1 MTNDAH
7 LLGLLGLFP
16 LSRLLWLR
24 LLLWLPLEQLDPK
37 LHSPTHRARSTGVK
51 RQSCKPTNKQ
61 ASKKCLVAYPLPL
74 TLWSVTAARR
84 PSDGGGG
91 GNSPGCS
98 SLVRMVILPCTMLVE
113 TVWAAALAAAASCRA
128 RCSRTFLPPRFV
140 FFFLTAPPSP

>member
-1 MTNDAH
+1 MAAAAAVAAAGAAGSEAS
-7 LLGLLGLFP
+7 LAYAP
-16 LSRLLWLR
+16 RKKYR
-24 LLLWLPLEQLDPK
+24 C
-37 LHSPTHRARSTGVK
+37 VK